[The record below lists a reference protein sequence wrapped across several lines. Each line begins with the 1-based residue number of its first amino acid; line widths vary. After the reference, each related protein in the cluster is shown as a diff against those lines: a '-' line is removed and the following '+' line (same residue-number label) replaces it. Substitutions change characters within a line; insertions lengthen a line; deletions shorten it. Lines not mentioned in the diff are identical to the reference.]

1 MSKPK
6 TKVPAPALA
15 LAPGDVTLEP
25 IGAPNVLLSKL
36 RIDRSSGEK
45 AVDFARDQL
54 SVMMKQNEGS
64 VPNSYLATL
73 LDDIARY
80 YATPAPFPHSVGS
93 VDRLT
98 PLADD
103 AVTILDISK
112 SAIKNRA
119 WKECRV
125 FRLDSLFEEAKF
137 NFVRGQR
144 IAELKLKAVNENN
157 QGGIAVLTQ
166 TEQYLGLLFGA
177 NGVRYKPNSIQQ
189 LTLTIP
195 REVVDDRAGQQQIV
209 PFNFNEKFGGFAAF
223 YKSSKKCDRVLIA
236 LCRNSMENL
245 VNLQVSFR
253 DQKIAELES
262 RFEALEGRMEE
273 LDN

>member
-1 MSKPK
+1 MFKPK
-6 TKVPAPALA
+6 TKAPAPALA

-125 FRLDSLFEEAKF
+125 LRLDSLFEEATF
-137 NFVRGQR
+137 NFVRGRTIEQ
-144 IAELKLKAVNENN
+144 LKLKAFNENN
-157 QGGIAVLTQ
+157 QAGIVVLAQ
-166 TEQYLGLLFGA
+166 TEQYLESLFGA
-177 NGVRYKPNSIQQ
+177 NGVQYKRNSMRP

-195 REVVDDRAGQQQIV
+195 RTCLDDRAGQQQIV
-209 PFNFNEKFGGFAAF
+209 PFNFDERFGGFAAF

-236 LCRNSMENL
+236 LCRNSMESL
-245 VNLQVSFR
+245 VNLQVSVR
-253 DQKIAELES
+253 NQKLAELEF
-262 RFEALEGRMEE
+262 RLKAMEDRVEE